1 MTPFSLAQ
9 SPLSLLITLKNSTFP
24 SQRAHTGSDRVSA
37 STSLPLGPDHR
48 VLLPPLN
55 CVTDRSSCLQTILQ
69 MQSKL
74 GHCTHVL
81 RSCQWSPSRLESSLS
96 TLGNKAGPEHVA
108 VSCGLH
114 PSRLLTDVTQR
125 PWPPRSGASHSC
137 ICWVGAMLSFL
148 GRRTGWSSSYSMC
161 FVALEWGGEQVH
173 IQMEWQGD
181 SGLGCAEHQTSKG

>member
-81 RSCQWSPSRLESSLS
+81 RSCQWSPSRLEGSLS

-114 PSRLLTDVTQR
+114 PSTLLTDVTQR
-125 PWPPRSGASHSC
+125 PWPPCSGASHSC
-137 ICWVGAMLSFL
+137 ICL
-148 GRRTGWSSSYSMC
+148 
-161 FVALEWGGEQVH
+161 
-173 IQMEWQGD
+173 
-181 SGLGCAEHQTSKG
+181 GLGGCNAQFLRKTDGVELELQHVFCGFGVGWGAGAHSDGVAGREWTGMR